1 MIRTNEKKM
10 KDIIKQ
16 SIQEN
21 KNNDQIFEEWS
32 KYHQQS
38 QR

>member
-21 KNNDQIFEEWS
+21 KNNDQTFEEWS